1 MDSGEYFRKIHEI
14 EIRARV
20 HNSPNFLEF
29 PRFRS
34 VNFPQIRSTN
44 GPDFLGFSIS
54 NETMNSQNRHVFLP
68 IPQGVSCSSRVFLDL
83 AQSLIQAQF
92 FRHLPQEFVR
102 ETRLSQGTKHQ
113 GG

>member
-1 MDSGEYFRKIHEI
+1 MDSGEYFRKAHEI

-29 PRFRS
+29 PRLRP
-34 VNFPQIRSTN
+34 VRFPTFRSTN
-44 GPDFLGFSIS
+44 APDFLGFSIS
-54 NETMNSQNRHVFLP
+54 AEHMNRQNRHVCLP
-68 IPQGVSCSSRVFLDL
+68 IPQGMSCSSREFLNFT
-83 AQSLIQAQF
+83 QSLIQAQF

-102 ETRLSQGTKHQ
+102 VNRPSLGTKHQ